1 LAVALSTASANF
13 NVRAKPFPVIHR
25 SAAFGTWP
33 PPFWRNSGSEMTPDT
48 GRFFVRTVCLISL
61 ALFAASAAGAATIEV
76 QHPDRGSPLVLV
88 TGEFEFS
95 DVGAFSAAI
104 GPLSRAT
111 VTFAS
116 DGGALLAGIRIG
128 TLIREKRLT
137 TLVPDGATCAS
148 ACAIAW
154 LGGEKR
160 FVGKGANIGFHA
172 AYVLKAGG
180 AVAESAPGNAVLGAY
195 LDRLGL
201 SEEAIRYVT
210 DAEPST
216 IHWMSMIEAAEHGIV
231 VAQWNP
237 AEQIAAATDP
247 SMRSRPTKHRTTRD
261 SLKEAQQSVRALF
274 SKLSKLNPLSRVRA
288 STRPESSIPR

>member
-1 LAVALSTASANF
+1 MRVVCVASLSLITAG
-13 NVRAKPFPVIHR
+13 
-25 SAAFGTWP
+25 AA
-33 PPFWRNSGSEMTPDT
+33 
-48 GRFFVRTVCLISL
+48 
-61 ALFAASAAGAATIEV
+61 AAATIEV
-76 QHPDRGSPLVLV
+76 QHPGDRPPLVLI

-95 DVGAFSAAI
+95 DVGAFSAAVS
-104 GPLSRAT
+104 PLTKAT
-111 VTFAS
+111 VAFAS
-116 DGGALLAGIRIG
+116 DGGALVAGIRIG
-128 TLIREKRLT
+128 TLIREKRFA

-148 ACAIAW
+148 ACAVAW

-160 FVGKGANIGFHA
+160 FVGRGANVGFHA
-172 AYVLKAGG
+172 AYVLKPGG

-231 VAQWNP
+231 VAQWNA
-237 AEQIAAATDP
+237 AEHSTGATEA
-247 SMRSRPTKHRTTRD
+247 SKRVRNNHLESGPTKHRTRND

-274 SKLSKLNPLSRVRA
+274 SKLSKLNPLPRVRA
-288 STRPESSIPR
+288 ASRPEVPITR